1 MQKKKAEMTAYLTE
15 KIKGI
20 VKDEQFK
27 LDAFFFC
34 GCPGGTPNAALK
46 KACEA
51 YLAEQN
57 GETRAHLILE
67 LGKAAANQSQVESIG
82 TLMNNQKDI
91 AEVLSYKEYL

>member
-1 MQKKKAEMTAYLTE
+1 MEKNQAEMTAYVTE

-34 GCPGGTPNAALK
+34 GCPGGTPNAPLK

-51 YLAEQN
+51 YLEERN
-57 GETRAHLILE
+57 DETREHLILE
-67 LGKAAANQSQVESIG
+67 LEKAVANQSQVENIG
-82 TLMNNQKDI
+82 TLMNNRKDI
-91 AEVLSYKEYL
+91 AEVLSYKQYL

>member
-1 MQKKKAEMTAYLTE
+1 MTAYITE

-34 GCPGGTPNAALK
+34 GCPGGTPNAPLK

-51 YLAEQN
+51 YLAGKN
-57 GETRAHLILE
+57 NETREHLIQELE
-67 LGKAAANQSQVESIG
+67 KVTANQSQVENIG
-82 TLMNNQKDI
+82 TLMNNWKDI
-91 AEVLSYKEYL
+91 AEVLSYKQYL